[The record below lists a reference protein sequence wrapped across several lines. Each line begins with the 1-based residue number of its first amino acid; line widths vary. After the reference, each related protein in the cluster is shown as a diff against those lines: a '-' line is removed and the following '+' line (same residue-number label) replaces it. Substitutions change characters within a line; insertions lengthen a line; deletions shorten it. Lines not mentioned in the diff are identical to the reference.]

1 MRQGTCLLFGAA
13 AFLVIGAVLHST
25 ALVAQTAKEWSQC
38 AGREG
43 PIADVIIGGCS
54 AMIQAGQGSPKQ
66 LATAFNNRGVA
77 YKSKGEFDRALED
90 YNQAI
95 LLNPSFASAYNN
107 RGVIY
112 RLKGDYNRAIRDYD
126 EAIWLDNNIP
136 ALFYNRAIA
145 YSEKQDYDHAIEDFE
160 MVLRFNQKNALAL
173 YGRGVVKL
181 KKGDTQSGSADIA
194 NAKAINPK
202 VEEEF
207 EHSAKR

>member
-43 PIADVIIGGCS
+43 PIADVVIAGCS

-66 LATAFNNRGVA
+66 LATA
-77 YKSKGEFDRALED
+77 
-90 YNQAI
+90 
-95 LLNPSFASAYNN
+95 YNN

-112 RLKGDYNRAIRDYD
+112 RLKGDYDRAIRDYD

-145 YSEKQDYDHAIEDFE
+145 YSEKQDYDH
-160 MVLRFNQKNALAL
+160 
-173 YGRGVVKL
+173 
-181 KKGDTQSGSADIA
+181 
-194 NAKAINPK
+194 
-202 VEEEF
+202 
-207 EHSAKR
+207 